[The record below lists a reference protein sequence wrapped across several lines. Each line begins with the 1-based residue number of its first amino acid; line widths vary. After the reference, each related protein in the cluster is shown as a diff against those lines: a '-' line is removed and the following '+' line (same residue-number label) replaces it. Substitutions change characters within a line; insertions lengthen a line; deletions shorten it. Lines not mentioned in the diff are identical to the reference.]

1 MSVHLYPVPGAEAEV
16 ESFIEP
22 FLDNTVSE
30 EGLSPESQF
39 LILVFGESSSTS
51 VDTIEE
57 TVQQH
62 SAVAQ
67 QALEIE
73 QLVIERLDERRLNT
87 FTTSL
92 LFNLLAAD
100 DDTSLQRTL
109 ESDLVSDEDKRKID
123 YYLPRV
129 NDTVSEMVSRQS
141 EVFEEKLDTI
151 YPVDLDAEAARDMND
166 RLEDDIVTEQTIID
180 YLLLAASSTEDRVGI
195 KELVKYVR
203 ENKIDESG
211 YLSGGSEGVA
221 GYKRVFSLSYDLPSD
236 EFRDEFRTAR
246 SLYEE
251 GATPELLQLLNQTD
265 AEIEF
270 TQIYNHESAVEQMV
284 ISQFGGNDRETG
296 RRLLRAINGTRAVQN
311 NREEIQDQFEE
322 SKADLEATIEETR
335 EEIERLED
343 FNDRFAEPKI
353 QLDAAEI
360 DQFETLLEKIEN
372 VDSAVAHYLLGVE
385 REKRTS
391 VFTTLE
397 RRLENHRAELEG
409 YRNTIAD
416 YITKLDQFGTDRET
430 QVNRIS
436 SALTDIRSTSIE
448 IEFPEEQSLQQDLE
462 TKWDEQIAELESDLT
477 VVDLTESDNEIER
490 SLSEWETQF
499 ETTESELNTIAMPV
513 SKLDTFSSDLQEIE
527 GERDEVREMLSEIIE
542 IVETSGG
549 EA

>member
-1 MSVHLYPVPGAEAEV
+1 MSVHLYPVPGTEADV

-22 FLDNTVSE
+22 FLENTVSQ

-39 LILVFGESSSTS
+39 LILVFDESSSTS
-51 VDTIEE
+51 VDAIEE
-57 TVQQH
+57 IVQQH

-87 FTTSL
+87 FNTSL

-100 DDTSLQRTL
+100 DDTSLQKTL
-109 ESDLVSDEDKRKID
+109 ESDLVSDEDERKID

-141 EVFEEKLDTI
+141 ELFEEKLETI
-151 YPVDLDAEAARDMND
+151 YPVDLDGDAARDMNE
-166 RLEDDIVTEQTIID
+166 RLEGDIVTEQTIID
-180 YLLLAASSTEDRVGI
+180 YLLLAASSTEDPVGI

-203 ENKIDESG
+203 KNKIDSSG

-221 GYKRVFSLSYDLPSD
+221 GYQRVFSLSYDLPSD

-270 TQIYNHESAVEQMV
+270 TQIYNHESAVERLV
-284 ISQFGGNDRETG
+284 ISQFGGNDREIG
-296 RRLLRAINGTRAVQN
+296 RRLLRTINGTRAVQN
-311 NREEIQDQFEE
+311 NREEIQEQFEE

-335 EEIERLED
+335 EEISRLKG

-353 QLDAAEI
+353 QLASAEI
-360 DQFETLLEKIEN
+360 NQFEKLLEKIEN
-372 VDSAVAHYLLGVE
+372 VDSAVAYYLLGVE

-397 RRLENHRAELEG
+397 RRLENHRAELEA
-409 YRNTIAD
+409 YRNRIAG
-416 YITKLDQFGTDRET
+416 YITKLEQFDTDR
-430 QVNRIS
+430 VNQIDTIS
-436 SALTDIRSTSIE
+436 SALSDIRSTSIK
-448 IEFPEEQSLQQDLE
+448 IEFPEEQSLEQDLE
-462 TKWDEQIAELESDLT
+462 TKWEDQIVELESELP
-477 VVDLTESDNEIER
+477 VVDLTESDDAIET
-490 SLSEWETQF
+490 SLSEWEKHF
-499 ETTESELNTIAMPV
+499 EATGAELNKITMPV
-513 SKLDTFSSDLQEIE
+513 SKLETFSSNLQEIE
-527 GERDEVREMLSEIIE
+527 GERDEMREMLSEIIE

-549 EA
+549 TA